1 MVIGRALFEVL
12 WRRRRRRRGAEEKES
27 ARGDGRSSWLQ
38 GRPGTGGEQRGR
50 FCFEDGR
57 REDEGHGRSE
67 GGRSRVRMEK
77 TADGEQG
84 LYGAGQEE
92 EEQEQAV
99 EFL

>member
-1 MVIGRALFEVL
+1 M
-12 WRRRRRRRGAEEKES
+12 
-27 ARGDGRSSWLQ
+27 
-38 GRPGTGGEQRGR
+38 
-50 FCFEDGR
+50 
-57 REDEGHGRSE
+57 
-67 GGRSRVRMEK
+67 RMEK